1 MSCMSLKTFDS
12 LKLSLTTERFPLVVT
27 ATGTSMDPLGFTQC
41 TFFINGRSFTQKFIV
56 CTNQTRPVILGKDF
70 AARNCIGV
78 IWTKQGSRR
87 MVDDC
92 NMTIMEVFEQ
102 TKDVPLSLA
111 NPIRIPPR
119 SVVVALVECN
129 RPLHAHMDIKGDEGF
144 LREYPNIHV
153 SRTYVNELPKLS
165 NCMPFSFTN
174 LSMHSQ
180 YLGKDK
186 VVGFAES
193 TTDKVEV
200 HELADYDEIKE
211 MMRGPRNHV
220 SRKTQAKYKL
230 PAVPID
236 NAFLTSP
243 ADIPGPRKVDLQD
256 ADVKPTTR
264 SDFDELCE
272 RYPTVFS
279 KGNEDIGR
287 TQLITMDI
295 DTGDSPPVS
304 SRPYT
309 LALKHHQWV
318 QDEIETLERAGVITK
333 SMSPWASP
341 IVVVPKKSQ
350 HGEPPKKRLCI
361 DFRKINNLQQAV
373 ITEGKSKGCLSLVPL
388 PKIDEMYAKLKGA
401 KFFSTIDLRSGYYH
415 IALGKDSRA
424 KMAFVTPF
432 GKYEFLQVPF
442 GLAQAPAYFQHLMNQ
457 VLDNCSFAMTYLDDI
472 IIFSESEEQHLA
484 HIEEIFKRLEAADL
498 KMKRSKCD
506 FFKKHIHYLGH
517 LISADGIR
525 PLKDKLDSIRDMPT
539 PCNSKEVKQFLGLI
553 GYYRKF
559 VPCFAA
565 ISRPLSKLTCKDKI
579 FEWTTECESAFI
591 TLKEKLCAQPILQYA
606 DTTKGYT
613 LYTDASKY
621 GWAGVLTQPH
631 TTVIDGKTIT
641 TDHPVAYVSGLFR
654 GSQINWAALMKEAY
668 AIYMSVKKSSFYLT
682 DAEVLLKS
690 DHLPLKKFL
699 QKNTLNNKVNNWAME
714 LEAFNIKFQHVS
726 GKTNILADTLSRLV
740 DIDPDA
746 RLDPENAGWEFG
758 YYVFETLPKLSS
770 EEIAFVCEVL
780 SGTNIILPDPDLQE
794 PFTQILTSPL
804 TTDQL
809 QALQT

>member
-12 LKLSLTTERFPLVVT
+12 LKLNLTKERFPLVVT
-27 ATGTSMDPLGFTQC
+27 ATGTSMDPIGFTQC

-92 NMTIMEVFEQ
+92 NTTIMEVFEQ

-129 RPLHAHMDIKGDEGF
+129 QPLHAHMDIKGDAGF

-153 SRTYVNELPKLS
+153 SCTYVNELPESS

-193 TTDKVEV
+193 TTDEVEV

-264 SDFDELCE
+264 SAFDELCE

-287 TQLITMDI
+287 TQLISMDI

-373 ITEGKSKGCLSLVPL
+373 ITEGKPKGCLSLVPL

-401 KFFSTIDLRSGYYH
+401 KFFSTIDL
-415 IALGKDSRA
+415 
-424 KMAFVTPF
+424 
-432 GKYEFLQVPF
+432 
-442 GLAQAPAYFQHLMNQ
+442 
-457 VLDNCSFAMTYLDDI
+457 
-472 IIFSESEEQHLA
+472 
-484 HIEEIFKRLEAADL
+484 
-498 KMKRSKCD
+498 
-506 FFKKHIHYLGH
+506 
-517 LISADGIR
+517 
-525 PLKDKLDSIRDMPT
+525 
-539 PCNSKEVKQFLGLI
+539 
-553 GYYRKF
+553 
-559 VPCFAA
+559 
-565 ISRPLSKLTCKDKI
+565 
-579 FEWTTECESAFI
+579 
-591 TLKEKLCAQPILQYA
+591 
-606 DTTKGYT
+606 
-613 LYTDASKY
+613 
-621 GWAGVLTQPH
+621 
-631 TTVIDGKTIT
+631 
-641 TDHPVAYVSGLFR
+641 
-654 GSQINWAALMKEAY
+654 
-668 AIYMSVKKSSFYLT
+668 
-682 DAEVLLKS
+682 
-690 DHLPLKKFL
+690 
-699 QKNTLNNKVNNWAME
+699 
-714 LEAFNIKFQHVS
+714 
-726 GKTNILADTLSRLV
+726 
-740 DIDPDA
+740 
-746 RLDPENAGWEFG
+746 
-758 YYVFETLPKLSS
+758 
-770 EEIAFVCEVL
+770 
-780 SGTNIILPDPDLQE
+780 
-794 PFTQILTSPL
+794 
-804 TTDQL
+804 
-809 QALQT
+809 

>member
-12 LKLSLTTERFPLVVT
+12 LKLNLTKERFPLVVT
-27 ATGTSMDPLGFTQC
+27 ATGTSMDPIGFTQC
-41 TFFINGRSFTQKFIV
+41 TFFINGHSFTQKFIV
-56 CTNQTRPVILGKDF
+56 CANQTRPVILGKDF
-70 AARNCIGV
+70 AVRNCIGV

-92 NMTIMEVFEQ
+92 NTTIMEVFEQ

-129 RPLHAHMDIKGDEGF
+129 RPLHTHMDIKGDAGF

-153 SRTYVNELPKLS
+153 SRTYVNNLTKSS
-165 NCMPFSFTN
+165 NCIPFSFTN

-180 YLGKDK
+180 YLSKDK
-186 VVGFAES
+186 VVGFAEP
-193 TTDKVEV
+193 TTDEVEV
-200 HELADYDEIKE
+200 HELADYDKIRE

-264 SDFDELCE
+264 SAFDELCE
-272 RYPTVFS
+272 KYPTIFS
-279 KGNEDIGR
+279 KGSEDIGR

-295 DTGDSPPVS
+295 DTGNSPLVS

-361 DFRKINNLQQAV
+361 DFRKINSLQQAV
-373 ITEGKSKGCLSLVPL
+373 IIEGKSKGCLSLVPL

-424 KMAFVTPF
+424 KTAFVTPF

-457 VLDNCSFAMTYLDDI
+457 VLDICSFAMTYLDDI
-472 IIFSESEEQHLA
+472 IIFSETEEQHLA

-525 PLKDKLDSIRDMPT
+525 PLKDKLDSIRDMPA
-539 PCNSKEVKQFLGLI
+539 PCNSKQVKQ
-553 GYYRKF
+553 
-559 VPCFAA
+559 
-565 ISRPLSKLTCKDKI
+565 
-579 FEWTTECESAFI
+579 
-591 TLKEKLCAQPILQYA
+591 
-606 DTTKGYT
+606 
-613 LYTDASKY
+613 
-621 GWAGVLTQPH
+621 
-631 TTVIDGKTIT
+631 
-641 TDHPVAYVSGLFR
+641 
-654 GSQINWAALMKEAY
+654 
-668 AIYMSVKKSSFYLT
+668 
-682 DAEVLLKS
+682 LL
-690 DHLPLKKFL
+690 
-699 QKNTLNNKVNNWAME
+699 
-714 LEAFNIKFQHVS
+714 
-726 GKTNILADTLSRLV
+726 
-740 DIDPDA
+740 
-746 RLDPENAGWEFG
+746 
-758 YYVFETLPKLSS
+758 
-770 EEIAFVCEVL
+770 
-780 SGTNIILPDPDLQE
+780 
-794 PFTQILTSPL
+794 
-804 TTDQL
+804 
-809 QALQT
+809 

>member
-1 MSCMSLKTFDS
+1 MSCMSLETFDS
-12 LKLSLTTERFPLVVT
+12 LKLNLTKERFPLVVT
-27 ATGTSMDPLGFTQC
+27 ATGTSMDPIGFTQC
-41 TFFINGRSFTQKFIV
+41 TLLINGRSFTQKFIV

-92 NMTIMEVFEQ
+92 NTTIMELFEQ

-129 RPLHAHMDIKGDEGF
+129 RPLHTHMDIKGDAGF

-153 SRTYVNELPKLS
+153 SRTYVNNLTKSS
-165 NCMPFSFTN
+165 NCIPFSFTN
-174 LSMHSQ
+174 LSMYSQ

-186 VVGFAES
+186 VVGFAEP
-193 TTDKVEV
+193 TTDEVEV
-200 HELADYDEIKE
+200 HELADYDEIRE

-264 SDFDELCE
+264 SAFDELCE
-272 RYPTVFS
+272 KYPTIFS

-295 DTGDSPPVS
+295 DTGNSPPVS

-350 HGEPPKKRLCI
+350 HGEPPKKRLYI
-361 DFRKINNLQQAV
+361 DFRKINNLQQV

-424 KMAFVTPF
+424 KTAFVTPF

-442 GLAQAPAYFQHLMNQ
+442 GLAQAPTYFQHLMNQ

-472 IIFSESEEQHLA
+472 IIFSETEEQHLA
-484 HIEEIFKRLEAADL
+484 HIEEIFKWLEAADL
-498 KMKRSKCD
+498 KMK
-506 FFKKHIHYLGH
+506 
-517 LISADGIR
+517 
-525 PLKDKLDSIRDMPT
+525 
-539 PCNSKEVKQFLGLI
+539 
-553 GYYRKF
+553 
-559 VPCFAA
+559 
-565 ISRPLSKLTCKDKI
+565 
-579 FEWTTECESAFI
+579 
-591 TLKEKLCAQPILQYA
+591 
-606 DTTKGYT
+606 
-613 LYTDASKY
+613 
-621 GWAGVLTQPH
+621 
-631 TTVIDGKTIT
+631 
-641 TDHPVAYVSGLFR
+641 
-654 GSQINWAALMKEAY
+654 
-668 AIYMSVKKSSFYLT
+668 
-682 DAEVLLKS
+682 
-690 DHLPLKKFL
+690 
-699 QKNTLNNKVNNWAME
+699 
-714 LEAFNIKFQHVS
+714 
-726 GKTNILADTLSRLV
+726 
-740 DIDPDA
+740 
-746 RLDPENAGWEFG
+746 
-758 YYVFETLPKLSS
+758 
-770 EEIAFVCEVL
+770 
-780 SGTNIILPDPDLQE
+780 
-794 PFTQILTSPL
+794 
-804 TTDQL
+804 
-809 QALQT
+809 